1 MIQKTH
7 LRPDATIADVVA
19 DLEDAN
25 EYLRR
30 VLGNMRFCQKRH
42 GDAHLRIGITG
53 KRGPGKWLA
62 PSYRIDYPAGPGAAE
77 TVIYNGFGGRSHSA
91 FTPVNV
97 RETNWSRGHT
107 TIQEV
112 QKLYDGLHKARME
125 RAERNGPGPDTA
137 RSVPAS
143 DQSE

>member
-1 MIQKTH
+1 MIRKNH
-7 LRPDATIADVVA
+7 LPPDATIADVVA
-19 DLEDAN
+19 DLEDAG

-53 KRGPGKWLA
+53 KRGPGQGLA
-62 PSYRIDYPAGPGAAE
+62 PSYRIDYRTGPEAAE
-77 TVIYNGFGGRSHSA
+77 MTVYNGFGGRSHSA

-97 RETNWSRGHT
+97 RETNWSRGHA

-112 QKLYDGLHKARME
+112 QKLYDGLHKAERE
-125 RAERNGPGPDTA
+125 RAERDGSEPGTP
-137 RSVPAS
+137 
-143 DQSE
+143 